1 MTTSTPGGPPSASR
15 WPAGV
20 NRQLSVESPLV
31 GGPRFAAGDI
41 GGKVRIFVQ
50 DTRWFHPEQHPHYH
64 QASRPKPAVEPVGTA
79 EASGKLLQPLVDAI
93 LDQRQALLGPG
104 PVTLENP
111 GGYEFKDR
119 RLHRVDRRK
128 HPGDRARPRTGIIR
142 QQSRVALSKMKHDR
156 PCLEQGEI
164 AFLVGR
170 IWPKGC
176 SARCAGS

>member
-1 MTTSTPGGPPSASR
+1 MTGRARGGPRSAGR
-15 WPAGV
+15 WLAGV
-20 NRQLSVESPLV
+20 YRQLSVESPLV

-50 DTRWFHPEQHPHYH
+50 DARWFQSEQHRHH
-64 QASRPKPAVEPVGTA
+64 QQVARAEPIIEPVGTA

-119 RLHRVDRRK
+119 RARRGY
-128 HPGDRARPRTGIIR
+128 PPRPSCG
-142 QQSRVALSKMKHDR
+142 
-156 PCLEQGEI
+156 
-164 AFLVGR
+164 
-170 IWPKGC
+170 
-176 SARCAGS
+176 